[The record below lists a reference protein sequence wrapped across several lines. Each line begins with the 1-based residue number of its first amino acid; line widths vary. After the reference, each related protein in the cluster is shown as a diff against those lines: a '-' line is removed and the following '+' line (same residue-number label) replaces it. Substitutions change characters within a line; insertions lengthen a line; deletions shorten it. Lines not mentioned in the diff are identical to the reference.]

1 MKVAIDI
8 NEEQSARLNAE
19 AAKLGVSP
27 EALAKAAVIDVLER
41 KEKLANAVNYVLGK
55 NAEAVLMAVL
65 VVLGLSV
72 GEIPAAGSDPSIL
85 PTVEMG
91 PAIEPGG

>member
-41 KEKLANAVNYVLGK
+41 KEELANAAAYVLGK
-55 NAEAVLMAVL
+55 NAELYER
-65 VVLGLSV
+65 LS
-72 GEIPAAGSDPSIL
+72 
-85 PTVEMG
+85 
-91 PAIEPGG
+91 